1 MVPRRRIAQS
11 AAILISVS
19 FLGLLFAPSHW
30 HLLSLASGAAGVAVL
45 MRLALHPP
53 KTEAHRPHKA
63 KEFKPATLIA
73 PKHDTEVVDSLRAL
87 GYTKHEAN
95 AVAPTSA
102 AGLPFEDRLRSAL
115 QQLARA

>member
-19 FLGLLFAPSHW
+19 FLGLLFAPSYW
-30 HLLSLASGAAGVAVL
+30 HLLSLASGAGGVGVL
-45 MRLALHPP
+45 MWLANPP
-53 KTEAHRPHKA
+53 KTDARRIKS
-63 KEFKPATLIA
+63 KEFMPVTLT

-87 GYTKHEAN
+87 GYTKHEAS

>member
-11 AAILISVS
+11 AAILIFAS
-19 FLGLLFAPSHW
+19 FLGLLFAPSYW
-30 HLLSLASGAAGVAVL
+30 HLLSLASGAAGVGIL
-45 MRLALHPP
+45 MRLANPP
-53 KTEAHRPHKA
+53 KTEARRTLRS
-63 KEFKPATLIA
+63 KESMPATLVA

-87 GYTKHEAN
+87 GYTKHEAS